1 MRLLLILSFVSFIY
15 SFQIKPINKKETKLY
30 GITKFHIKLGIN
42 LLNIIDTHPGSISVS
57 KFIQY
62 KIILKD
68 MFQQLAEKFKDE
80 MYENNLNFSLD
91 IFFFSMCCVCL
102 YYNIYL
108 FNKEAKKI
116 DIFVKE
122 EETEICLRDFNI
134 FISFISYFL
143 FKDVLSAS

>member
-15 SFQIKPINKKETKLY
+15 SFQMRPINKKETKLH
-30 GITKFHIKLGIN
+30 GITNVHIKLGIN

-62 KIILKD
+62 KIIIKD

-91 IFFFSMCCVCL
+91 IFVFSMCCVCL
-102 YYNIYL
+102 YYNVYV

-116 DIFVKE
+116 DTFVKE
-122 EETEICLRDFNI
+122 EETKSCLRDFNI